1 MKKKILI
8 AMTAIALLFMPNI
21 KVFADDTVN
30 TESASMN
37 IQSTKDGYINA
48 TNVNFRTGPSLESK
62 VNYTLDKPEKLD
74 IIQTEGKWTKVNHKD
89 KVGYVYSKYISD
101 NEKKETETVSL
112 ENSKKLNVKA
122 TAYAGDTI
130 TSTGTV
136 PKWGTIAVDP
146 TVIPYRTKVYIP
158 KFDKVFI
165 AEDCGSA
172 IKGNR
177 IDIFMNSEKECNDWG
192 VRDIEVQILK

>member
-1 MKKKILI
+1 MKRKFL
-8 AMTAIALLFMPNI
+8 MVTTAIALLFMPNA
-21 KVFADDTVN
+21 KAFADSPSN
-30 TESASMN
+30 TENSSIN
-37 IQSTKDGYINA
+37 IQSTKGGYINA
-48 TNVNFRTGPSLESK
+48 SKVNFRTGPSTESK

-74 IIQTEGKWTKVNHKD
+74 IIQAEGKWTKVNHKN
-89 KVGYVYSKYISD
+89 KVGYVYSKYVS
-101 NEKKETETVSL
+101 NSEEKGKETVSL

-146 TVIPYRTKVYIP
+146 TVIPYGTKVYIP

-192 VRDIEVQILK
+192 VRDIDVHILK